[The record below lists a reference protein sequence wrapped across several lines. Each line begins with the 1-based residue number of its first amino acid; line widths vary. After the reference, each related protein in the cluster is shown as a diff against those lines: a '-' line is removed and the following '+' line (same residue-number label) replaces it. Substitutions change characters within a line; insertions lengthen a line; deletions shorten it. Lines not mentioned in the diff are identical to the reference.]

1 LKLKIAYLFQ
11 PPFGLHPFDPRLPF
25 SSAGAF
31 RPLFG
36 NSAAAAAAAAA
47 AVAVSVANSNNDS
60 NNSRYDQNSQFFFHS
75 KYI

>member
-1 LKLKIAYLFQ
+1 MIKIKKLYLFIQ

-60 NNSRYDQNSQFFFHS
+60 NNSRYDHVSICHH
-75 KYI
+75 I